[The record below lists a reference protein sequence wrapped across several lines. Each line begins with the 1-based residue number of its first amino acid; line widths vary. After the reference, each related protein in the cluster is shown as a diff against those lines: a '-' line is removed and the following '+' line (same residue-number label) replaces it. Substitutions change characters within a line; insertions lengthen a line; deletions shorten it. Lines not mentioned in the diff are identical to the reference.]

1 MYSSSIE
8 SYYNQPCSFH
18 FRMTD
23 LISKLQLRGDE
34 KILDVGCG
42 DGRLT
47 VEISKYLPQ
56 GYVIGL
62 DCFPEI
68 IEFAKGKFN
77 RENHPNV
84 EFKLGDARSLEF
96 EKSFDVIVSFSV
108 LHYIHD
114 HIPLLTRFKEAL
126 KPSGKILLTFIG
138 EGSNNS
144 FHSLL
149 QELLLH
155 SNWKEFEKFH
165 YQFYSPADYREML
178 KAVGFCTNSV
188 EVFSYPI
195 NDRSKIEIKQRIEK
209 NWLSL
214 TSRIPQKIY
223 DIFIEDLVT
232 IYMERNPPNQ
242 SGLIESEEGWLEIQA
257 TA

>member
-1 MYSSSIE
+1 M
-8 SYYNQPCSFH
+8 
-18 FRMTD
+18 
-23 LISKLQLRGDE
+23 RGDE

-84 EFKLGDARSLEF
+84 EFQLGDARSLEF
-96 EKSFDVIVSFSV
+96 EKSFDVIVSFEA
-108 LHYIHD
+108 LHYIPD
-114 HIPLLTRFKEAL
+114 HIAVLTRFKEAL
-126 KPSGKILLTFIG
+126 KPSGTILLTFIG

-155 SNWKEFEKFH
+155 SKWKELKNFH
-165 YQFYSPADYREML
+165 YQFYSAANYRKML
-178 KAVGFCTNSV
+178 KTVGFCTNSV
-188 EVFSYPI
+188 EKFSLPLKH
-195 NDRSKIEIKQRIEK
+195 NSKREIKQHIEK
-209 NWLSL
+209 EWLSL
-214 TSRIPQKIY
+214 TSRIPKEIY

-242 SGLIESEEGWLEIQA
+242 SGLIESDKGWLEIQA